1 MFFSGWYDDCLLRK
15 LPKTVGHYHYLVHC
29 FLPVDVFCA
38 GHIHE
43 ICRDMAPGS
52 CWLFH
57 DLHLSLWGLASWLV
71 LSAIVAFLMNYRTVI
86 IPLDF
91 LDCSRLIK
99 VLFFFTSEWHLF
111 LQAFGH
117 YNQSV
122 KSLKPFFIF
131 LSFKHG
137 IILA

>member
-1 MFFSGWYDDCLLRK
+1 MRICILLISFVNRCHSSDLNISSLSEIIVSSMPNLEKIRSHKSLSYSCFFFSGWYDDCLLRK

-71 LSAIVAFLMNYRTVI
+71 LSAIVAFLMNCRT
-86 IPLDF
+86 F
-91 LDCSRLIK
+91 LIVPGK
-99 VLFFFTSEWHLF
+99 
-111 LQAFGH
+111 
-117 YNQSV
+117 
-122 KSLKPFFIF
+122 
-131 LSFKHG
+131 
-137 IILA
+137 